1 MPTEIEATVE
11 RGAAHLARTVRE
23 HSGLYLTEGIILVLL
38 GILALIAP
46 LAAALT
52 AAVLFGW
59 ILLASGIVGLVM
71 TLRARQGPGF
81 TWSLLSAIVG
91 IAAGLLLLLRPLAGA
106 ISLTVVLIGFL
117 LAEGIVSIFL
127 ALDHRKSLSGRWGW
141 LLVSGIVDLVLAVLL
156 LVGLPGSS
164 LWVLGLLIAINLIYG
179 GIALIAIALHARRAA
194 SAVVH

>member
-59 ILLASGIVGLVM
+59 ILLASGIV
-71 TLRARQGPGF
+71 
-81 TWSLLSAIVG
+81 
-91 IAAGLLLLLRPLAGA
+91 
-106 ISLTVVLIGFL
+106 
-117 LAEGIVSIFL
+117 
-127 ALDHRKSLSGRWGW
+127 
-141 LLVSGIVDLVLAVLL
+141 DLVLAVLL